1 LLSGVPV
8 LAGAIWED
16 WVICGLCCNSF
27 LGGNDMDGTTTAVDV
42 TGLKAG
48 VQEEL
53 DRCLEK
59 IVASVNAAAPGRL
72 LADTEEIARD
82 ALHDFA
88 QLAYQK
94 ALQRKIDAA
103 EAAFP
108 PSGGSRDGK
117 AL

>member
-1 LLSGVPV
+1 
-8 LAGAIWED
+8 
-16 WVICGLCCNSF
+16 
-27 LGGNDMDGTTTAVDV
+27 MDGTPSVDAVQ
-42 TGLKAG
+42 LKAAL
-48 VQEEL
+48 QDDL
-53 DRCLEK
+53 ARCVEK
-59 IVASVNAAAPGRL
+59 IAASVNAAAPGRL

-88 QLAYQK
+88 QVAYQK

-108 PSGGSRDGK
+108 PSGGPRDGK